1 MADIV
6 NLRTARKRKAR
17 AEKEQ
22 AASENRARFGRTR
35 DAKVTERLN
44 SEMEA
49 RRLDAHKRASSVPP
63 EKPATADPD
72 GDGGA

>member
-1 MADIV
+1 MGDVV
-6 NLRTARKRKAR
+6 NLRTARKRKDR

-22 AASENRARFGRTR
+22 TASENRARFGRTR

-44 SEMEA
+44 SESQT
-49 RRLDAHKRASSVPP
+49 RRLDAHRRAPDAPP
-63 EKPATADPD
+63 KNPDDDKPD